1 MKNTIFIALS
11 FSLIFAFKL
20 GDSPALEVDKDV
32 VLAITFDE
40 GKGDVAK
47 DLSPHGND
55 GTLQQKAKREKG
67 KFGQAIR
74 LDGTNQVEVEND
86 DSLSLH
92 KSDFTIGVWL
102 YFEEDPP
109 KGNRGS
115 AGFTLLGHDEGGGST
130 NKWIWWYSGNGIDF
144 HINTAGGA
152 GVAWVDSEPWDPK
165 LKQWYQM
172 VLTKEGRKYTYYLD
186 GKPFGRVDDNVPI
199 PEEINHAL
207 NIGWSEGP
215 FFFNGMLDE
224 VLIVKRALSEDEVET
239 HFDGGLKGFL
249 AVQPHGK
256 ISTTWGNLKAS
267 ASN

>member
-1 MKNTIFIALS
+1 MKHTISIALI
-11 FSLIFAFKL
+11 LCLTLAFNL
-20 GDSPALEVDKDV
+20 GDTAALEVDKDV

-40 GKGDVAK
+40 AKGDVAK

-74 LDGTNQVEVEND
+74 LDGSNQVDVEND

-130 NKWIWWYSGNGIDF
+130 NKWIWWYSGNGVDF

-172 VLTKEGRKYTYYLD
+172 VLTKEGRNYTYYLD
-186 GKPFGRVDDNVPI
+186 GKPFGRVNDNVQI
-199 PEEINHAL
+199 PEEIDHAL

-224 VLIVKRALSEDEVET
+224 VLIVKRALSEDEVES

-249 AVQPHGK
+249 AVHPHGK
-256 ISTTWGNLKAS
+256 ISTTWGNLKAG